1 MSERRFISTVLFL
14 LLLSGC
20 AVAPV
25 TESTT
30 GGAEGTAVVYVNKNS
45 SFMRTVKAVDGS
57 TRLADP
63 SAIRGGLEYC
73 GIYLENQ
80 DIEFISQSVANQ
92 MTRLGFQ
99 RPESVNH
106 KNCVIERRESGP
118 TLNIENARVLVLNK
132 SRIPRLGARDTA
144 KLLNFLPIGQIEQV
158 EIQAWRK
165 TQEDIRLKQ
174 QAVREAKFQRLKT
187 LSETAQRDYV
197 FSLTI
202 EHPSN
207 GAPRYCT
214 TRHASDGMALM
225 SEYASSP
232 GRFSPTMQQIIGKFP
247 ADSGRASKATSSTF
261 ANIFDSLDNLFARI
275 QNSRG
280 ACSIYIDYPDRIQA
294 LVDAIRREKLSYNI
308 ELNAGVSVATLVDD
322 QAKKQGFSNGEEL
335 RFARALQIDQSTLSM
350 LKKYGI
356 DSIEKYREAQASMG
370 AEGYSSSSSSGVLLT
385 YLADRLQAKSG
396 ETATSVRQARIDAQD
411 KMYQA
416 RQREIER
423 QRLEQ
428 QKLRD
433 QKVKEEQ
440 QRRDDILRRNKY
452 MAKLSCE
459 FGGRSLHILT
469 CFSGPRY
476 GSNGELE
483 IRSQSRYRLYQ
494 YHEVTRAGEWI
505 GDTTLE
511 IPFNAPFQL
520 RATNSSGD
528 FILSL
533 RVVENATQKIVWQ
546 KSVSSLGTIR
556 YNQ

>member
-1 MSERRFISTVLFL
+1 MSGRRFISTVLFL

-20 AVAPV
+20 VVAPV
-25 TESTT
+25 KESATA
-30 GGAEGTAVVYVNKNS
+30 GAEATAVIYVNKNS

-63 SAIRGGLEYC
+63 AAIRGGLEYC
-73 GIYLENQ
+73 GIWLKDK
-80 DIEFISQSVANQ
+80 DIEPISHSIANQ
-92 MTRLGFQ
+92 LTRLGFE
-99 RPESVNH
+99 RPASVTH
-106 KNCVIERRESGP
+106 KDCTNYAAQTSGV
-118 TLNIENARVLVLNK
+118 LMSALNARVLVLDK
-132 SRIPRLGARDTA
+132 STRLRPWDAE
-144 KLLNFLPIGQIEQV
+144 KLSNFLPIGQIEQA
-158 EIQAWRK
+158 EIQAWQK
-165 TQEDIRLKQ
+165 TQEEIRLKQ
-174 QAVREAKFQRLKT
+174 QAEREAKFQRLKI

-202 EHPSN
+202 EHPSD
-207 GAPRYCT
+207 GGPRYCT
-214 TRHASDGMALM
+214 TRHAPDGMGLM

-247 ADSGRASKATSSTF
+247 AGSGRASNTASSTF
-261 ANIFDSLDNLFARI
+261 ANIFDSLDNLFAQI
-275 QNSRG
+275 QKSRG
-280 ACSIYIDYPDRIQA
+280 ACSIYIDYPDRVQA

-308 ELNAGVSVATLVDD
+308 ELNEAVSVASLVED

-335 RFARALQIDQSTLSM
+335 RFARALQIDRSTVSM

-411 KMYQA
+411 RERQA
-416 RQREIER
+416 RQREVER

-459 FGGRSLHILT
+459 YGGRSFHILT

-476 GSNGELE
+476 GANGELE

-494 YHEVTRAGEWI
+494 YHEVTQAGELI
-505 GDTTLE
+505 GNTTLE

-556 YNQ
+556 FNQ